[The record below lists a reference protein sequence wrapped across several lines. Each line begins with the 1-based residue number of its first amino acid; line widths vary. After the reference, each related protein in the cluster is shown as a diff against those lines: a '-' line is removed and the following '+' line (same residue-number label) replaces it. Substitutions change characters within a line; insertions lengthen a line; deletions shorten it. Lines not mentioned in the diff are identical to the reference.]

1 VSSHR
6 HPLGAGTIVVLLLA
20 ASLAVVFASPQ
31 DAPPGQVPFAAWL
44 DTLRADALSR
54 GISQKT
60 VDDALGNIAVLPV
73 VVDRD
78 RTQAELTLSIDQY
91 LKRRLPKAFVKTA
104 RATVARER
112 TLLKAVSARY
122 GVPAPIIASIWG
134 LESNFGR
141 FSGVRPTIPALA
153 TLAYEGRRAAMFRD
167 ELFAALT
174 ILDRGDVTADRLKGS
189 WAGAL
194 GQPQFMPSTFLKD
207 AVDFDGDGR
216 RDIWAST
223 PDVLAS
229 IANYLKARGWVE
241 GQRWGREVR
250 LRGKAAERVAAAV
263 PLRMTGPCRAVREM
277 TETRPLSAWSRLGV
291 TLASGAR
298 LPAGETT
305 ASLVR
310 VDRRTFLVYANYEAI
325 LAYNCAHTYALS
337 VVLLAEKIG

>member
-1 VSSHR
+1 
-6 HPLGAGTIVVLLLA
+6 VLLAVCLSALTA
-20 ASLAVVFASPQ
+20 APQ
-31 DAPPGQVPFAAWL
+31 DGVPPAPGQTASFGAWI
-44 DTLRADALSR
+44 DALRAEALSR
-54 GISQKT
+54 GIGQKT
-60 VDDALGNIAVLPV
+60 VDEALGNVVTLPV

-78 RTQAELTLSIDQY
+78 RTQAELTLSLDQY
-91 LKRRLPKAFVKTA
+91 LKRRLPRTFVKTA
-104 RATVARER
+104 RTTVNRER
-112 TLLKAVSARY
+112 ALLNRVAARY
-122 GVPAPIIASIWG
+122 GVPAPVVASIWG

-141 FSGVRPTIPALA
+141 FSGVRPTVPALA
-153 TLAYEGRRAAMFRD
+153 TLAFEGRRASMFRE

-174 ILDRGDVTADRLKGS
+174 ILDRGEVAPDRLRGS

-194 GQPQFMPSTFLKD
+194 GQPQFMPSTYLKE

-229 IANYLKARGWVE
+229 IANYLKSRGWVP

-250 LRGKAAERVAAAV
+250 LRGAVAERVAGAI
-263 PLRMTGPCRAVREM
+263 PMRMVGPCRAVREM
-277 TETRPLSAWSRLGV
+277 SVARPLTEWKRLGV
-291 TLASGAR
+291 TLPSGQA
-298 LPAGETT
+298 LPAGETQ